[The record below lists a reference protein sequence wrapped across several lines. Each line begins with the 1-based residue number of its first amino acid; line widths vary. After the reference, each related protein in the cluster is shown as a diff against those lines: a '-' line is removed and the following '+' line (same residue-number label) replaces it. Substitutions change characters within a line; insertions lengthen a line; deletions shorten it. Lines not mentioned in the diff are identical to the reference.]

1 METISQS
8 ISDTFGPILR
18 PIFSPIDGPLSALP
32 PMVWTLAAV
41 CLFLGAM
48 GWVFML
54 KKEYV
59 NIDSPGQGPQ
69 YDLRFWTVISMMPHV
84 IVYLYFGIKS
94 L

>member
-1 METISQS
+1 METFSQT

-18 PIFSPIDGPLSALP
+18 PIFSPLNEPLSALP
-32 PMVWTLAAV
+32 PIVWTLAAV
-41 CLFLGAM
+41 GLFASTM
-48 GWVFML
+48 IWVFLL

-59 NIDSPGQGPQ
+59 NVDSPGKGPQ

-84 IVYLYFGIKS
+84 LVYLYFGIKS

>member
-18 PIFSPIDGPLSALP
+18 PIFSPINAPLSALP
-32 PMVWTLAAV
+32 PLVWTLAAV
-41 CLFLGAM
+41 GLFVGAM
-48 GWVFML
+48 LWVFTL

-59 NIDSPGQGPQ
+59 NIDSPGEGPQ

>member
-1 METISQS
+1 METISQA

-18 PIFSPIDGPLSALP
+18 PIFSPMNGPLSSLP
-32 PMVWTLAAV
+32 PIVWTLSAV
-41 CLFLGAM
+41 CLFIAAM
-48 GWVFML
+48 GWVFTL

-59 NIDSPGQGPQ
+59 NIDSPGKGPL

>member
-1 METISQS
+1 MENISQA

-18 PIFSPIDGPLSALP
+18 PIFNPLDGPLAATP
-32 PMVWTLAAV
+32 PLVWTLSAVGLFVAAMV
-41 CLFLGAM
+41 
-48 GWVFML
+48 WVVML

-59 NIDSPGQGPQ
+59 NIDSPGDGPR
-69 YDLRFWTVISMMPHV
+69 YDLRIWTVISMLPHV